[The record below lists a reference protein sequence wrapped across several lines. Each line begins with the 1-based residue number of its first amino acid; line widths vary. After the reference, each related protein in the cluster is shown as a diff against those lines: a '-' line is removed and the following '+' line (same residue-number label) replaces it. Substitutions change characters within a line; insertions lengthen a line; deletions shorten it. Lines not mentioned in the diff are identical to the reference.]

1 MNAAGPGGGEPR
13 PVSAGVELAGCVVLR
28 EERDGYALLVDPDVP
43 RSFVLNPVG
52 LFICRGL
59 DGTRSVPQIAAAVRD
74 AFNGAPDEAGE
85 QVQAFVDELV
95 ERGLAGAAAAGKET

>member
-1 MNAAGPGGGEPR
+1 MNAAGPGGGW
-13 PVSAGVELAGCVVLR
+13 PVSAGVELAGSVVLR
-28 EERDGYALLVDPDVP
+28 EECDGYALLVDPDVP

-59 DGTRSVPQIAAAVRD
+59 DGTRSALQIAAAVRD

-85 QVQAFVDELV
+85 QVQAFVDVLV
-95 ERGLAGAAAAGKET
+95 ERGLAGWAAARKET